1 MKMKKGLFTIII
13 TLLVVACG
21 QRQKVED
28 RQEQD
33 TVMQDTV
40 SDYDVDSYPIRND
53 SFTVVYRQPVKGYKV
68 AATLKPSNYDCFV
81 SSAHIT
87 FTKEGKSFTL
97 HTECFGDT
105 MFCKGRYDYDHVN
118 SKIFRQYRN
127 KTVNADYHFSTEK
140 DRLMPYDTPFFFK
153 DMDFDGKEELVIVHY
168 SWGVRFH
175 DGYDIYRIV
184 EGEPFRIDYPPYND
198 NVKDWGFGMTDYP
211 EFDYKAK
218 TISCPCPEGEMTYG
232 SRIIYGVS
240 KKEKDIVVVNGK
252 KHYFNHMEVIKEI
265 KYE

>member
-1 MKMKKGLFTIII
+1 MRKVLYII
-13 TLLVVACG
+13 TIALLVVACG
-21 QRQKVED
+21 KRQKAVAD

-40 SDYDVDSYPIRND
+40 SDEEVDSYSIGND

-68 AATLKPSNYDCFV
+68 AAILKPSNYDYFV
-81 SSAHIT
+81 SSADIT

-105 MFCKGRYDYDHVN
+105 VFCKGRYDNDHEN
-118 SKIFRQYRN
+118 SKIFRKYRN
-127 KTVNADYHFSTEK
+127 KTVNADYHVTIDNNRS
-140 DRLMPYDTPFFFK
+140 MPYYTPFFFK

-184 EGEPFRIDYPPYND
+184 EGEPFLIDYPPYND
-198 NVKDWGFGMTDYP
+198 NVKFWGFGMTDYP
-211 EFDYKAK
+211 EFDYKKK
-218 TISCPCPEGEMTYG
+218 TISCPSPEGEMTYG
-232 SRIIYGVS
+232 KRIIYGVS
-240 KKEKDIVVVNGK
+240 KKKKDIVVVNGR
-252 KHYFNHMEVIKEI
+252 KHYFNHMVVIKEI
-265 KYE
+265 EY